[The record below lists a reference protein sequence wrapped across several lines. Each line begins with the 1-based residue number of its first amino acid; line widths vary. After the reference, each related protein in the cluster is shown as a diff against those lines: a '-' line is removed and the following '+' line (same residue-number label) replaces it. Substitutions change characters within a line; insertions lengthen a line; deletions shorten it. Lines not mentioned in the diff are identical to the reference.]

1 MPNLNKFYDRYLRD
15 RATGTLAAAAANSEY
30 KFSSTNNPCHHLAK
44 YHAGYYFTQVT
55 GGRASLAVR
64 SQANYFYESLYVY
77 SNLSSSSEEHEDED
91 DEDDNDIYG
100 YYDG

>member
-1 MPNLNKFYDRYLRD
+1 MPNLNVSKRKHVFVD
-15 RATGTLAAAAANSEY
+15 GSEY

-64 SQANYFYESLYVY
+64 SQANYFYESF
-77 SNLSSSSEEHEDED
+77 SEEHEDED